1 MKSLNNK
8 VGFIYND
15 AKIQRVGKGRKMMEK
30 KLGCLLFCVESM
42 MGIFAR
48 LIRSH

>member
-15 AKIQRVGKGRKMMEK
+15 AKIQRVGKGRKMMK
-30 KLGCLLFCVESM
+30 KSWVVYYS
-42 MGIFAR
+42 AWSR
-48 LIRSH
+48 